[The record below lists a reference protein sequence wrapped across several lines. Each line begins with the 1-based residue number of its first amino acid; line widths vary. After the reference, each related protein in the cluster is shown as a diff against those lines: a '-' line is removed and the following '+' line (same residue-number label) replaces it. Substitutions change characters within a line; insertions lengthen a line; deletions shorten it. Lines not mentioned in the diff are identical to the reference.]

1 MSAEPATASVAIGRD
16 LERLYRSWRIL
27 DCIEAAVDQLPAEW
41 LQILNVARN
50 LMEGNPLPGVQLS
63 ADLRELLT
71 PAVPTFTTTT
81 HVERKRRIVYPV
93 TGDTRV
99 QPLRSISDLPQA
111 TMPDLL
117 LRSVSPEVFEYQ
129 LMSDGINGVYN
140 IEPGPAVEEWDEIV
154 EERKPTGNLNR
165 QRRQRV
171 YALLDVSNSM
181 RDDNKMV
188 MAKAIMLAYL
198 MVACEEQSRVYFRT
212 FANTVHPRTDCLS
225 LQGFSEVALRILRLT
240 PDGST
245 DIRGTLAAAIGDI
258 NALDEVGVRR
268 QAFADSPTE
277 LLLVSDCESYSVP
290 HVPRGIKL
298 HTVHLK
304 SGYMMKG
311 YQEGFEQIRKASA
324 TFTEIDT
331 TRFVLPETMR
341 DRWLLAQD
349 GRVLQAPSEIPEVEG
364 VRLQADRM
372 ERRRALLKAYER
384 LEEARGRH
392 PGLEMIFTDR
402 PPTVSPG
409 ELWRMF
415 WSALGRLFRPGRR
428 QKRPVS
434 TSSSPSFGV
443 KFRLQR

>member
-1 MSAEPATASVAIGRD
+1 MSAEPAPASVAVGKD

-27 DCIEAAVDQLPAEW
+27 DCLEAAVDQLPSEW

-63 ADLRELLT
+63 EDLRRLLA
-71 PAVPTFTTTT
+71 PAVPTHTTTT
-81 HVERKRRIVYPV
+81 RVERKRRIVYPV

-99 QPLRSISDLPQA
+99 QPLRNISDLPQA

-117 LRSVSPEVFEYQ
+117 LRTISREVFEFQ

-140 IEPGPAVEEWDEIV
+140 IEPGPAVEEWDEII
-154 EERKPTGNLNR
+154 EERTPTGHLNR

-225 LQGFSEVALRILRLT
+225 LQEFREVALRILRLT

-245 DIRGTLAAAIGDI
+245 DIRGTVAAAIGDI

-268 QAFADSPTE
+268 EAFDASPTE

-304 SGYMMKG
+304 SGYMARG
-311 YQEGFEQIRKASA
+311 YQEGVEQIRKASA

-349 GRVLQAPSEIPEVEG
+349 GRVLQAPSEAPVVEG
-364 VRLQADRM
+364 ARLRADRM
-372 ERRRALLKAYER
+372 ERRRTLLKAYER
-384 LEEARGRH
+384 LEEARGPR
-392 PGLEMIFTDR
+392 PGQESMFVGR
-402 PPTVSPG
+402 PPSVTPG

-415 WSALGRLFRPGRR
+415 WSAVGQLFRGRGR
-428 QKRPVS
+428 KKRPASPVA
-434 TSSSPSFGV
+434 SPSFGV